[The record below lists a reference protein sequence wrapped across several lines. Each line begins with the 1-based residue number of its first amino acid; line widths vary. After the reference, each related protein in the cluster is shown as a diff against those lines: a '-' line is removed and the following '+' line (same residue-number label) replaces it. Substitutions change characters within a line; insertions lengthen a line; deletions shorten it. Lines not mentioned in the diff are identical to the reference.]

1 MKKLLCVI
9 IVLLLL
15 AAGLFLWKGG
25 HHALALAQI
34 LNEYLDIDDAA
45 QSVTVLMQ
53 IPGARVDPET
63 DQVQPHVAQ
72 YRFDCETFLTEY
84 ADRPFLGLTA
94 VGASAYTDG
103 RILYMDTG
111 KAYTLPELSGLRKSA
126 RKLTVGML
134 LKGRVT
140 KHGDVYAVSVE
151 DDGWKLHADFTVDSS
166 LRSVTANVV
175 LPGDAAVTVSITPA
189 APVPHPIPQ
198 PVLDAMVRAKME
210 PPVPLTEP
218 LQMLLPALDN
228 LLPLQGDLTLGVE
241 CGILDL
247 SESAVLHMDGETVRL
262 ERNGVTTELTLP
274 GGASNVN
281 PAALALLLL
290 RNGSFIREGNIGRF
304 DISIPAD
311 TTNALCTA
319 LVPQLS
325 DLGIRFGES
334 RSVLT
339 IEDAAIRSVVMTA
352 GGEVPFLITT
362 IPVAFR
368 AELLIP

>member
-84 ADRPFLGLTA
+84 ADKTILGLTA
-94 VGASAYTDG
+94 AGASAYTDG
-103 RILYMDTG
+103 RILFMDTG
-111 KAYTLPELSGLRKSA
+111 KAYTLPELSGLRQYA
-126 RKLTVGML
+126 RKMAVGLL

-140 KHGDVYAVSVE
+140 KHGDIYAVSME
-151 DDGWKLHADFTVDSS
+151 HDGWKLHADFTADSA
-166 LRSVTANVV
+166 LRAVTANVV
-175 LPGDAAVTVSITPA
+175 LPGDTAVTVSVTTTP
-189 APVPHPIPQ
+189 PSPHPIPQ

-210 PPVPLTEP
+210 PPLPLTEP
-218 LQMLLPALDN
+218 LQMLLPALEN
-228 LLPLQGDLTLGVE
+228 LLPLEGELTLRVE
-241 CGILDL
+241 CGILNL
-247 SESAVLHMDGETVRL
+247 SETAVLHMDGKTVRL
-262 ERNGVTTELTLP
+262 ERNGVRSELELP
-274 GGASNVN
+274 GSISKPD
-281 PAALALLLL
+281 PAALSLLIL
-290 RNGSFIREGNIGRF
+290 RNGTFIRDGNTGRF
-304 DISIPAD
+304 EISLPGD
-311 TTNALCTA
+311 TANALCTA

-334 RSVLT
+334 RAVLT
-339 IEDAAIRSVVMTA
+339 IEDAAIRSVTMTA